1 MYGRVDYCAVVP
13 WFSCLRF
20 RAGTGILRRIITM
33 LAYGLLPCNMSRSRS
48 RAEVEITVM

>member
-1 MYGRVDYCAVVP
+1 MYGGVGYCAVVP

-33 LAYGLLPCNMSRSRS
+33 LPYGLLPCNMSRSR
-48 RAEVEITVM
+48 AEVDITVM